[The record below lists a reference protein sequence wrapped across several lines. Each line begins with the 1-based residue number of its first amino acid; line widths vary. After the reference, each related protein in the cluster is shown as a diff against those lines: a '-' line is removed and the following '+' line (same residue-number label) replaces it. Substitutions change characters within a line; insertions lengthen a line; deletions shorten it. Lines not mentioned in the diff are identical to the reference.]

1 MNKKS
6 INGNNSQA
14 ILINLNKQ
22 YDEDETKVIN
32 INDKVSIKLDNQ
44 DLVNNN
50 LVITINQND
59 LKKKILKRL
68 SKLRGIVYGLLA
80 AFTLS
85 LSKTIIKK
93 APALIGSDHSFIRY
107 ILQFCLLFIVIKH
120 KKLNLF
126 GPNKPSLRKLLKL
139 RGIFGAIGMVF
150 LHFAIT
156 FIAPSDTVA
165 IAHCSVIITSI
176 LARLFLNEKF
186 TMAHLI
192 SLILILLGILFIC
205 QPSFI
210 FTIANEYIDKKNNI
224 NNQFNSND
232 IMINNNSNISFFIN
246 DYSKC
251 LNNTENIELI
261 KHFLL
266 KNKTINVSGFFNN
279 NNITF
284 ECNEEIF
291 KIDLKES
298 NLKNKQDKNFKSN
311 NLFMYIGI
319 LLALLGALTIGIVE
333 TTIKK
338 LCIEKVHYSISIIYG
353 GYFGIPISLLISIF
367 FYSTGLHAHSS
378 SLLENGP
385 IDILIQIGYSFLSGF
400 FGVMAQLFLNFALAY
415 EDASKIAIF
424 KTTDLIFTFLFQFY
438 LIGIKKDINSSLGA
452 FLILFGTF
460 LVLVYKFL
468 DKKLSNKNV
477 NNNTTYSNIFLKI
490 LFLKF

>member
-6 INGNNSQA
+6 INGNNSNA

-22 YDEDETKVIN
+22 YEEEDEEEKKL
-32 INDKVSIKLDNQ
+32 NDRISIKLDNQ
-44 DLVNNN
+44 NQDSINNM
-50 LVITINQND
+50 VVAINQND
-59 LKKKILKRL
+59 FKKKFIKRL
-68 SKLRGIVYGLLA
+68 SKLRGIFYGLLA

-93 APALIGSDHSFIRY
+93 APALIGSDHSLIRY
-107 ILQFCLLFIVIKH
+107 ILQFGLLFIVVKH
-120 KKLNLF
+120 KNLDLL

-139 RGIFGAIGMVF
+139 RGVFGAIGMVF

-192 SLILILLGILFIC
+192 SLILTLFGILFIC

-210 FTIANEYIDKKNNI
+210 FNVNKSI
-224 NNQFNSND
+224 NNECISKNCS
-232 IMINNNSNISFFIN
+232 NNNHNILNSSNFSLFIK

-251 LNNTENIELI
+251 LNNSENIDLI
-261 KHFLL
+261 NYFFL
-266 KNKTINVSGFFNN
+266 KNKIKQDNGSLSNTIT
-279 NNITF
+279 IK
-284 ECNEEIF
+284 CNDEVFI
-291 KIDLKES
+291 IDLKQINVNIE
-298 NLKNKQDKNFKSN
+298 QDNIIKTN

-319 LLALLGALTIGIVE
+319 ILALLGAFTIGIVE

-353 GYFGIPISLLISIF
+353 GYFGIPISLLISVF

-378 SLLENGP
+378 SALLLNSP
-385 IDILIQIGYSFLSGF
+385 IIILKQIGYSFLSGF

-438 LIGIKKDINSSLGA
+438 LVGIKKDLYSSLGA

-460 LVLVYKFL
+460 LILVYKFL
-468 DKKLSNKNV
+468 DKKLSSNNV
-477 NNNTTYSNIFLKI
+477 NNNQNYSNIFLKI
-490 LFLKF
+490 LFFKF

>member
-6 INGNNSQA
+6 ISGNNSNA
-14 ILINLNKQ
+14 ILIDLNKQ
-22 YDEDETKVIN
+22 YEEEEEKKL
-32 INDKVSIKLDNQ
+32 NDKISIKLDNQ
-44 DLVNNN
+44 NQDSTNHN
-50 LVITINQND
+50 LVVNINRND

-68 SKLRGIVYGLLA
+68 NKLRGIFYGLLA

-93 APALIGSDHSFIRY
+93 APVLIGSDHSLIRY
-107 ILQFCLLFIVIKH
+107 ILQFGLLFIVVKH
-120 KKLNLF
+120 KNLDLF

-139 RGIFGAIGMVF
+139 RGVFGAIGMVF

-186 TMAHLI
+186 TMAHLV
-192 SLILILLGILFIC
+192 SLILTLFGILFIC

-210 FTIANEYIDKKNNI
+210 FNITNEYINKNNSDY
-224 NNQFNSND
+224 NQN
-232 IMINNNSNISFFIN
+232 ILINNNSNISLFIK

-251 LNNTENIELI
+251 LNNTENIDLI
-261 KHFLL
+261 KYFLL
-266 KNKTINVSGFFNN
+266 KNKIMNVNDSLS
-279 NNITF
+279 NNIAIK
-284 ECNEEIF
+284 CNDKVF
-291 KIDLKES
+291 LTGLKES
-298 NLKNKQDKNFKSN
+298 NLKIEQDKNIKTN

-353 GYFGIPISLLISIF
+353 GYFGIPISLLISVF

-378 SLLENGP
+378 STLLINDP
-385 IDILIQIGYSFLSGF
+385 IEILIQIGYSFLSGF

-438 LIGIKKDINSSLGA
+438 LVGIKKDLYSSLGA

-460 LVLVYKFL
+460 LILVYKFL
-468 DKKLSNKNV
+468 DKKLSNNNV
-477 NNNTTYSNIFLKI
+477 NNNQNHSNIFLKI
-490 LFLKF
+490 LFFKF